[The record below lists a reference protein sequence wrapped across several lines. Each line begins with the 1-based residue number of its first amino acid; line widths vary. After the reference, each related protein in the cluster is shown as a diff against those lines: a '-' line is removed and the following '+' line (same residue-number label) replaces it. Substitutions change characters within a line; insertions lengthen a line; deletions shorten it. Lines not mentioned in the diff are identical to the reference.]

1 MEKVQSGSALTVPS
15 LSVRNDTAKR
25 RHLREKTVGPV
36 KAVEGCRGSPRCS
49 DLRSYFLIHHSLQV
63 DERSERHPGQQPKVQ
78 LPFFFFFVAVSVA
91 CRVLPHTTTDPL
103 HYKQCSKWK
112 SPVTGLPIGL
122 NSNNGSG
129 APSLVPSQGL

>member
-1 MEKVQSGSALTVPS
+1 MRVVGGGGGALVFFAPEPLMEKVQSGSALTVPS

-25 RHLREKTVGPV
+25 RHLREKTVGPG

-78 LPFFFFFVAVSVA
+78 LPFCCSVS
-91 CRVLPHTTTDPL
+91 CLQSPPSHHHR
-103 HYKQCSKWK
+103 
-112 SPVTGLPIGL
+112 PVTL
-122 NSNNGSG
+122 
-129 APSLVPSQGL
+129 